1 MVEKK
6 IRNFYNS
13 VQFTGTGILPVRTA
27 KPDLIALAVRA
38 ALGIAAAVALA
49 KGVMFLADS
58 ALRRVRVKADS

>member
-1 MVEKK
+1 M
-6 IRNFYNS
+6 
-13 VQFTGTGILPVRTA
+13 RTA
-27 KPDLIALAVRA
+27 KPDSIALAVRA